1 MISGDITVAR
11 LLDEHPELIEVLA
24 GYHPHFKQLQN
35 RLLRRVMAPRVT
47 VAQAARMA
55 GVPADELL
63 AVLRRAV
70 GEPAPAPHPL
80 TPHPALSPEGRGSG
94 ATLEGRGGPEAPSP
108 FQGEGPGEGG
118 PPRALTDVPEARRV
132 HLDVREDIR
141 RGQEPFARIMAAVKA
156 LGGGGALVLRVPFE
170 PIPLYDVLGKRGF
183 AHWTECRASDDWS
196 VWFYRD
202 TVPRVEP
209 TASPAAPV
217 RRRTVLDVR
226 GLEPPQPMVRVLQ
239 EIDRLGPGAE
249 LEVHHD
255 RRPMFLYPQLEE
267 RGFVHETDEPEPG
280 LVRILIRRGAA

>member
-24 GYHPHFKQLQN
+24 SYHPHFKQLQN

-70 GEPAPAPHPL
+70 GEPPPA
-80 TPHPALSPEGRGSG
+80 PHPALSPEGRGS
-94 ATLEGRGGPEAPSP
+94 EGLEAPSP
-108 FQGEGPGEGG
+108 SQGEGRGEGG
-118 PPRALTDVPEARRV
+118 MPRVLASVSETRRV

-156 LGGGGALVLRVPFE
+156 LAGDQVLALRTPFE

-183 AHWTECRASDDWS
+183 AHWTERRASDDWS

-202 TVPRVEP
+202 AAPRAEP
-209 TASPAAPV
+209 LAAPAPAASG
-217 RRRTVLDVR
+217 RTVLDVR
-226 GLEPPQPMVRVLQ
+226 GLEPPQPMVRVLE
-239 EIDRLGPGAE
+239 EIERLGPGAE

-255 RRPMFLYPQLEE
+255 RRPMFLYPQLDE